1 MRWWVLVH
9 FGPLE
14 TTCYLVVDE
23 HNQVAKVQVET
34 LVTYL
39 ANPPIFPSLSL
50 PTYLSKYHR

>member
-1 MRWWVLVH
+1 MWWWVLVH

-14 TTCYLVVDE
+14 TPCDLVVDE

-39 ANPPIFPSLSL
+39 ANPPIFPSLS
-50 PTYLSKYHR
+50 TYVPE